1 MCNPHQWVIV
11 CVGVTSSEGNLQGEI
26 FSHRVRRL
34 VDNQRRGHSG
44 SGDMHFRPGGNET
57 S

>member
-26 FSHRVRRL
+26 FSYRVRRL
-34 VDNQRRGHSG
+34 VDNQRTLRVGGHALPA
-44 SGDMHFRPGGNET
+44 RGGNET